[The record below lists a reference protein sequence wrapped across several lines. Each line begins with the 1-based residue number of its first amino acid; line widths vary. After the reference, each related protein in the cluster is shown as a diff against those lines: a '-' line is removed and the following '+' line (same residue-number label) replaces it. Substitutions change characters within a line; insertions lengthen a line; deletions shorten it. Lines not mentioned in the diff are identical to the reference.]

1 MSVFAYP
8 TSSPGISLAL
18 HWYIILASSF
28 QYQVSGIGMKLLFAG
43 GDSHFSSLT
52 GGILHKHHETWQRD
66 RWAMK
71 NDHHLGCILPTPTPS
86 FIQSSYWSVGAV
98 SSRKVT
104 VGVWGMILQENAFP
118 TGSLRNDKHLAS
130 ISCFQFWGSKCFTCI
145 LSGIK
150 GCQNQKGFVWP
161 FSKR

>member
-1 MSVFAYP
+1 MSVFVYH

-18 HWYIILASSF
+18 HWCIILASSS
-28 QYQVSGIGMKLLFAG
+28 QHQVSGIGMKLLFGG

-52 GGILHKHHETWQRD
+52 GGISHEHRETWQRD

-71 NDHHLGCILPTPTPS
+71 NDHHLGCIAPTPTPS
-86 FIQSSYWSVGAV
+86 FIQSSYWSVGAI

-104 VGVWGMILQENAFP
+104 VGVWGVILQENAFP
-118 TGSLRNDKHLAS
+118 TGSPRNDKYLVFMF
-130 ISCFQFWGSKCFTCI
+130 CFQFWGSRCFTWTP
-145 LSGIK
+145 SEIK

-161 FSKR
+161 LSKR